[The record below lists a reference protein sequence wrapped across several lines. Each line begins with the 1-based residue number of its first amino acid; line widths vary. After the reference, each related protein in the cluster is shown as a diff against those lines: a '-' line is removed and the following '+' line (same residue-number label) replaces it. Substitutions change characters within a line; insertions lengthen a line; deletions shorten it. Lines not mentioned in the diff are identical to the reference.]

1 MPDMARREGAAG
13 EALEEQ
19 TEPGEDCKL
28 PQGLR
33 AGLHD
38 NVPDRP
44 STKVAP
50 VGRQLVTMAFTIKT
64 VTIQKVGCM
73 AEVVTQSGTSVHLG

>member
-1 MPDMARREGAAG
+1 MGAG
-13 EALEEQ
+13 EVVILGGRRGGD
-19 TEPGEDCKL
+19 TW
-28 PQGLR
+28 

-44 STKVAP
+44 SAMVAP
-50 VGRQLVTMAFTIKT
+50 AGCQLATTALKIKT
-64 VTIQKVGCM
+64 VTYPKMGVCT